1 MMVWKVQLNCL
12 KNNCLNMYKL
22 TFIISLFYFL
32 SACTNEMQKPKSDRY
47 TAKQFKDS
55 LVAINKTLMESED
68 RLIEKFIER
77 KQWPV
82 VSTGTGL
89 RYIIYEKGKGQNLA
103 QIGQY
108 ASISYIISLLNG
120 KVCYQSKLGEKK
132 SFTVEADDVES
143 GLHEGIKYMKV
154 GDRAKLIIPSYLAHG
169 LIGDMDK
176 IPPKSTIIYDLKL
189 ISLK

>member
-1 MMVWKVQLNCL
+1 
-12 KNNCLNMYKL
+12 MYKFTL
-22 TFIISLFYFL
+22 IISLFYLL
-32 SACTNEMQKPKSDRY
+32 SACTNELQNPKSDRY
-47 TAKQFKDS
+47 TAEQFKDS
-55 LVAINKTLMESED
+55 LVAINRTLMESEA

-77 KQWPV
+77 KQWPA

-108 ASISYIISLLNG
+108 ASIAYTISLLNG

-132 SFTVEADDVES
+132 SFTIEADDVES

-154 GDRAKLIIPSYLAHG
+154 GDRAKLIIPSHLAHG

>member
-1 MMVWKVQLNCL
+1 
-12 KNNCLNMYKL
+12 MYKL
-22 TFIISLFYFL
+22 TFIISLICLL
-32 SACTNEMQKPKSDRY
+32 SACTSEVQKQKVGGY
-47 TAKQFKDS
+47 TEQQFKDG

-82 VSTGTGL
+82 ISTGTGL
-89 RYIIYEKGKGQNLA
+89 RYLIYEKGKGQNLA
-103 QIGQY
+103 KIGQY
-108 ASISYIISLLNG
+108 ASISYTISLLNG

-132 SFTVEADDVES
+132 SFTIEADDVES
-143 GLHEGIKYMKV
+143 GLHEGVKYMKV
-154 GDRAKLIIPSYLAHG
+154 GDKAKLIIPSHLAHG